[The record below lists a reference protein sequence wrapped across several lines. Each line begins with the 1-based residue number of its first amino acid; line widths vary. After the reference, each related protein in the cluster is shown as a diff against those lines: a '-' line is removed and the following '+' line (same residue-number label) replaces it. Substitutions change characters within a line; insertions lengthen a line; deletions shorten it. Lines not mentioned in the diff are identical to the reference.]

1 MIVGYRAVPP
11 LVVILVTLLIN
22 LPEVLVYRLQCVTNL
37 KFHRVTSE
45 ISFRFVQKTL
55 KNIG

>member
-1 MIVGYRAVPP
+1 MNNVWILNL
-11 LVVILVTLLIN
+11 LVFFILYFDRIFN
-22 LPEVLVYRLQCVTNL
+22 IVTNL

-55 KNIG
+55 SNSG